1 MKTARRAGNN
11 FPLQCA
17 ARAASCVNS
26 VIWLVIPPVRSMKLT
41 RLACRDAERQD
52 RLVRCLEPRLG
63 LSRRLALELIRRAG
77 CRDRAF
83 VREKGDSAY
92 HPSCTSKMGTDEMA
106 VVGPQAR
113 GHGFRDCG
121 LVDASTPSIV
131 SGNLNAPTIMMAEG
145 VQTTSSYRKP
155 FTTR

>member
-1 MKTARRAGNN
+1 M
-11 FPLQCA
+11 
-17 ARAASCVNS
+17 
-26 VIWLVIPPVRSMKLT
+26 
-41 RLACRDAERQD
+41 
-52 RLVRCLEPRLG
+52 
-63 LSRRLALELIRRAG
+63 
-77 CRDRAF
+77 
-83 VREKGDSAY
+83 REKGDSAY